1 MSRPEI
7 LRQKAAYER
16 GRQGGFDL
24 SQQEARVQ
32 TENDMWMFGG
42 SGIALLCT
50 FSWFLSRR
58 AHTALQHVEKI
69 RDETATLLA
78 LKEKEMSMENAQVR
92 HLQSMHHEYL
102 SRTQRQEQLIKRLRE
117 RGHDINRKMRQQ
129 KAAIVDMRKKIS
141 SATVLVADRKMKLE
155 ELRGARNVVTLETR
169 HMGHTFAGVSLCM
182 SMWITFQFAQR

>member
-58 AHTALQHVEKI
+58 AHTALQHVEKV

-102 SRTQRQEQLIKRLRE
+102 SRTQRQELLIKRMRE
-117 RGHDINRKMRQQ
+117 RGQVINQKMRHQ
-129 KAAIVDMRKKIS
+129 KAAIGNMKEKVS
-141 SATVLVADRKMKLE
+141 SANDLATDRKMKLE
-155 ELRGARNVVTLETR
+155 QLRGLRK
-169 HMGHTFAGVSLCM
+169 C
-182 SMWITFQFAQR
+182 